1 MLQAN
6 LYKAFLDG
14 FSSRILLC
22 QDQEEAA
29 SAYQLARYVYE
40 CAQAESGAGTI
51 AGNANAGKSAA
62 TTKTATSTTTSAT
75 KSTKP
80 RIKKPILLPE
90 MRLMQGD
97 DVRSFFV
104 EFIEILACLREFY
117 ADDDTLL
124 IAPIYSLLQPLPSP
138 KYCQTSTIEL
148 GKSYDLEALKS
159 HFLHIG
165 YEVVDM
171 IEMEGEVS
179 FRGDIIDIYPPLRA
193 PYRIS
198 FFDGECDD
206 MREFDLNTQ
215 LSKKDSDKPAK
226 LSTLTIPPALFSLES
241 SEYEALQNAVSESE
255 YEVLSK
261 DILSLGLW
269 YLQDRILLPQ
279 SYATTITPNA
289 QDELAAILALQMD
302 SASES
307 AQNNTQESAPESKT
321 STQNSAKDTTQE
333 STQNTAQDSKSP
345 IPAFWHAHQIPTL
358 PITKGYEDID
368 FRPDTLQGL
377 IAHNSQKRLTIIAK
391 NQTILSSLDSALLQN
406 ARIIESSAIVS
417 FITPNELVLSLER
430 GISGKKR
437 AKRPRF
443 ALNELN
449 VGEYIVHSDYGIGIF
464 KGIVQNSVLGSV
476 RDFIH
481 IAYFGEDK
489 LLLPVE
495 NLHLIDRYIASGDTI
510 PVIDRLGKGSFARMK
525 EKARAKLFEI
535 AESIINLAAKRNL
548 LQGQI
553 MDSDSAELEVF
564 KHACGFDLTPDQE
577 SAIDSIMQDMKS
589 GRVMDRLLSGD
600 VGFGKT
606 EVAMNAIFAA
616 CRSGYQCALIVPTT
630 LLSAQHYA
638 SLCARF
644 APFGLRVGKL
654 DRFVSAKEKRTLL
667 ESLKNGDI
675 DVVVGTHSL
684 FGAEFRSLGLVVVDE
699 EHKFGVKQKES
710 LKTLSKNVHILSMS
724 ATPIPRTLNMALSQI
739 KGMSRLE
746 TPPTSR
752 KGSRTFIKSK
762 NDALIKEVIMRELRR
777 GGQVFY
783 IHNNI
788 ASIPSLKI
796 YLQNLLPNLSIATL
810 HSQVSASETEEIMR
824 DFTLGKYQILL
835 CTAIIES
842 GIHLPNANTIII
854 DGADRFGLADLH
866 QLRGRVGRGD
876 KEGFCYFLINDKEAI
891 TKEATKRLLALERNS
906 YLGSGASIAY
916 HDLEIRGGGNLIG
929 ESQSGHIK
937 NIGYGLYLRLLEDA
951 INTLSGQANIDEK
964 GVELRISVSAYLSPE
979 LIASDALRLE
989 LYRRLSLSQEVSEV
1003 SDIESEIRDRFG
1015 ALDAMSE
1022 AFMQLIVIKI
1032 LANKKHIKAISH
1044 FGQNIQITLESG
1056 EKQTLKSPS
1065 TDDDDVLATI
1075 LSHLRQ
1081 S

>member
-29 SAYQLARYVYE
+29 SAYQLAHYVYE
-40 CAQAESGAGTI
+40 CANDTSAQPAKSARNNASAQAESSASSSTDY
-51 AGNANAGKSAA
+51 ASAKSSANKS
-62 TTKTATSTTTSAT
+62 TT

-117 ADDDTLL
+117 ADDDSLL

-206 MREFDLNTQ
+206 IREFDLNTQ

-226 LSTLTIPPALFSLES
+226 LSALTIPPALFSLES

-269 YLQDRILLPQ
+269 YLQDRITLPQ

-302 SASES
+302 SGAES
-307 AQNNTQESAPESKT
+307 TQNNTQESALD
-321 STQNSAKDTTQE
+321 STQNAT
-333 STQNTAQDSKSP
+333 QDSASP

-358 PITKGYEDID
+358 PMTKGYEDID
-368 FRPDTLQGL
+368 FRPDALQGL

-406 ARIIESSAIVS
+406 AHIIESSAIVS
-417 FITPNELVLSLER
+417 FITPDELVLSLER

-449 VGEYIVHSDYGIGIF
+449 VGEYVVHSDYGIGIF

-495 NLHLIDRYIASGDTI
+495 NLHLIDRYIASDDTI

-654 DRFVSAKEKRTLL
+654 DRFVSAKEKRALL
-667 ESLKNGDI
+667 ESLKNGEI

-684 FGAEFRSLGLVVVDE
+684 FGAEFRALGLVVVDE

-788 ASIPSLKI
+788 ASIPSLKV

-906 YLGSGASIAY
+906 YLGSGARIAY

-1022 AFMQLIVIKI
+1022 AFIQLIVIKI

-1081 S
+1081 G